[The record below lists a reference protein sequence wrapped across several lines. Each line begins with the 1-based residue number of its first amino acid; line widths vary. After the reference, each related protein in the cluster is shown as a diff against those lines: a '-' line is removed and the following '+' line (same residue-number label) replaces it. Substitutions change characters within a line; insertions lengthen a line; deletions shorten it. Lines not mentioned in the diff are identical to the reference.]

1 MCVWGSH
8 KIRVWC
14 KSSRSLSLPVQGKTA
29 TWKGWMGRLWARVF
43 IYEKIQS
50 SVIAPILAL
59 IINQLSCTAN
69 AVWYQ
74 VSKSIYKKGWKQ
86 CWFLWA
92 PNVVWIWT
100 IRNGLTLWCLFSGY
114 WQCLGRCWTLWK
126 MGSNWQKYSMEEDQI
141 WLQELALV
149 SDAWPARTQTAS
161 ATSLLPWDQLPALP
175 PGPEW
180 NPLKPQIEMN
190 LSSLRL
196 FLAK

>member
-14 KSSRSLSLPVQGKTA
+14 KSSRSLSLPVPGKTA

-50 SVIAPILAL
+50 SVIAPIQAL

-114 WQCLGRCWTLWK
+114 WQCLGEVLDPLKDGVQLAEVQHGGRSDLASGT
-126 MGSNWQKYSMEEDQI
+126 GSG
-141 WLQELALV
+141 LCCLACQNADSFCHIPAALR
-149 SDAWPARTQTAS
+149 SAPCSASRARTKSPKTTNRNES
-161 ATSLLPWDQLPALP
+161 
-175 PGPEW
+175 
-180 NPLKPQIEMN
+180 
-190 LSSLRL
+190 
-196 FLAK
+196 FLA